1 MRRIIPLLLV
11 LLSLSG
17 WATEKKPVE
26 TTIESVTVYREGA
39 TVTRSGSV
47 FLKSGENSLLL
58 KDLAPDIDENS
69 IQISGLN
76 NASVRSILYRI
87 DYLEKKAPSQT
98 YQALQLKQDQIERSI
113 KFINNTVAGYKEELK
128 ILGKNQVIHGD
139 QSNISIERVKE
150 MTQYYRDR
158 TITINNELLNL
169 QYEIDSLK
177 LIKVDLYREMTAL
190 QTDKNEKRGVIEFI
204 IDAPVATA
212 IELSVSY
219 TVATAGWYPTYDIR
233 ATSTTAPVD
242 ILYKANVYQQ
252 TGSDWKDINLILS
265 TGDPTTNNTKPV
277 LSPKYLNFG
286 ASFSSSLPAQS
297 SAVKYNPT
305 IRKVSGTVVDDS
317 GLPLPGVNI
326 IEQNTSNGT
335 QTDFDGN
342 YTLNIQ
348 GGRNLVYS
356 YIGFESVV
364 IPIHASR
371 MDLQMQVDPEAL
383 EEVVVIAQG
392 IRREA
397 KALGYAVSTVTA
409 DDLAGY
415 SQYGVASALSGKAS
429 GVNITA
435 QSGVSG
441 SATSVVIRGYSS
453 LTGSDK
459 ALFIIDGIPYSSDA
473 LNLEGSLGSTSFLNI
488 QPEDIV
494 DVNVLKGN
502 AAATLYGT
510 AGRNGVVVITT
521 KSGEGLT
528 GVGNV
533 KFAGLTTMRFEI
545 PKSHTINSDA
555 KITAID
561 LDKFELAADFSYYA
575 APGLNENVFLTAK
588 IKNWEAYDL
597 LQGEANIYFDGNFA
611 GKTLINPNVASKGIQ
626 VSLGPDN
633 AIVIARKEKQNF
645 KSKSFLGGNRVLD
658 RAYEITVKNNKPID
672 VELIIE
678 DRIPISQNKEIK
690 VEDMAYGDG
699 KYNEQTGIIRWTLKL
714 PPKATGEKSFS
725 FTVKHPKEEMINL

>member
-190 QTDKNEKRGVIEFI
+190 QTEKNEKRGVIEFI

-364 IPIHASR
+364 NPIHASR

-435 QSGVSG
+435 QSGASG

-453 LTGSDK
+453 LTGSDE

>member
-190 QTDKNEKRGVIEFI
+190 QTEKNEKRGVIEFI

-453 LTGSDK
+453 LTGSDE

>member
-17 WATEKKPVE
+17 WATEKNPVE
-26 TTIESVTVYREGA
+26 TKIESVTVYREGA
-39 TVTRSGSV
+39 TVTRSGKV

-98 YQALQLKQDQIERSI
+98 YQALQLRQDQIERSI
-113 KFINNTVAGYKEELK
+113 KLINNTVAGYKEELK

-158 TITINNELLNL
+158 TITVNNELLNL

-177 LIKVDLYREMTAL
+177 LIKVDLYQEMTAL
-190 QTDKNEKRGVIEFI
+190 QTEKNEKRGVIEFI

-252 TGSDWKDINLILS
+252 TGSDWNDIDLILS

-286 ASFSSSLPAQS
+286 TSFSSSLPAQS

-305 IRKVSGTVVDDS
+305 IRKVSGTVVDAS

-348 GGRNLVYS
+348 GGRNLIYS

-364 IPIHASR
+364 NPIHASR
-371 MDLQMQVDPEAL
+371 MDLQMQEDPNAL
-383 EEVVVIAQG
+383 DEVVVIAQG

-409 DDLAGY
+409 DDLYGY

-435 QSGVSG
+435 QSGASG

-453 LTGSDK
+453 LTGSDE
-459 ALFIIDGIPYSSDA
+459 ALFVIDGIPYSSDT
-473 LNLEGSLGSTSFLNI
+473 LNLSGSLGSTSFLDI
-488 QPEDIV
+488 QPEDII
-494 DVNVLKGN
+494 DVNILKGN

-545 PKSHTINSDA
+545 PKKHTINSDA

-561 LDKFELAADFSYYA
+561 LDKFELAAEFSYYA

-626 VSLGPDN
+626 VSLGPDT

-699 KYNEQTGIIRWTLKL
+699 NYNEQTGIIRWTLKL